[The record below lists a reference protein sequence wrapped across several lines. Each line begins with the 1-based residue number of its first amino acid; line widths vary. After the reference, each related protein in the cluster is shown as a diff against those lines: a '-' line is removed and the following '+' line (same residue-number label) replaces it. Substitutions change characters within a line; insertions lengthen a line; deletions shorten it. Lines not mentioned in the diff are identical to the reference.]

1 MKKRI
6 AISLLSI
13 AAIIILF
20 SFTEKKTD
28 APVSYP
34 EGFRHWER
42 VKSSVTSAE
51 NPAAPKYEGFNH
63 VYANPQAIK
72 GYETGSFPDGSIIV
86 MDVIEKVSTKNGTG
100 AGKRKFIDV
109 MIRDSKLY
117 ASSGGWGF
125 QEFFDSSGKTG
136 VLTPVA
142 QQKCFSCHASQKE
155 RDYVFTKYENQ

>member
-1 MKKRI
+1 MKKKI

-20 SFTEKKTD
+20 SFTHKNKE
-28 APVSYP
+28 APIAYP

-42 VKSSVTSAE
+42 VKSYVVSPD
-51 NPAAPKYEGFNH
+51 NPASPKYEGFNH
-63 VYANPQAIK
+63 VYANPEAIK
-72 GYETGSFPDGSIIV
+72 GYATGKFPDGSIIV
-86 MDVIEKVSTKNGTG
+86 MDVVEKATTKNGTG

-109 MIRDSKLY
+109 MIRNSKLY
-117 ASSGGWGF
+117 AESGGWGF

-136 VLTPVA
+136 VLTPAA

>member
-1 MKKRI
+1 MKKKI

-13 AAIIILF
+13 AAVIILF
-20 SFTEKKTD
+20 SFTEKKTV
-28 APVSYP
+28 APVPYP

-42 VKSSVTSAE
+42 VKSYVASAE

-72 GYETGSFPDGSIIV
+72 GYETGRFPDGSIIV
-86 MDVIEKVSTKNGTG
+86 MDVIEKASTKNGIG

-109 MIRDSKLY
+109 MIRDSQLY
-117 ASSGGWGF
+117 AETGGWGY

-136 VLTPVA
+136 VLTTA
-142 QQKCFSCHASQKE
+142 TQQKCFSCHASQKD